1 MAQSYK
7 YFIIIPFFIFLFGL
21 QQVKCQG
28 VEITEKLNEYIP
40 PGISLYNESGDTVD
54 FKEQIKIP
62 TIVTFVYY
70 NCPGVCTPLMSET
83 SSIIEK
89 SDLILGK
96 DYQFFTISFN
106 PTDDTQLAINKKKNY
121 LNTMAKKEQAKTG
134 WKFFTADSLNIAKA
148 TESLGFQ
155 FKQVG
160 NEFIHKAA
168 MIIVSSEGMIS
179 RYNLGVNMLPLEL
192 KISITEAE
200 KGNSLPKTYKNDEYC
215 YPYVVPAFQRL
226 NSVAQQAGYIII
238 VFAVGLFITLVLP
251 PILKKR

>member
-1 MAQSYK
+1 MAHSYK
-7 YFIIIPFFIFLFGL
+7 YFIIIPFFTFLFGL
-21 QQVKCQG
+21 QQSRAQG

-40 PGISLYNESGDTVD
+40 SGISLINESGDTVD
-54 FKEQIKIP
+54 FKEEINIP

-70 NCPGVCTPLMSET
+70 NCPGVCTPLMNET
-83 SSIIEK
+83 ASIIEK
-89 SDLILGK
+89 SDLTLGK
-96 DYQFFTISFN
+96 EYQFFTISFN
-106 PTDDTQLAINKKKNY
+106 AYDNTQLAVNKKNNY
-121 LNTMAKKEQAKTG
+121 LNTMTKKEQAKSG
-134 WKFFTADSLNIAKA
+134 WKFFTADSINILKA

-168 MIIVSSEGMIS
+168 MIVVNSEGMIS
-179 RYNLGVNMLPLEL
+179 RYNLGINMLPLEL
-192 KISITEAE
+192 KISVTEAE

-226 NSVAQQAGYIII
+226 NNVARQAGYIII
-238 VFAVGLFITLVLP
+238 AFAVGLFLILVLR